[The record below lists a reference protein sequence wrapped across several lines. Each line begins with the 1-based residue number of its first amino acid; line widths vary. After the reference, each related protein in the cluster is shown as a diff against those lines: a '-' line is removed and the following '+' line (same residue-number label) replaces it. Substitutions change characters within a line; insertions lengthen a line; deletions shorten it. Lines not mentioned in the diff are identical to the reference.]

1 MKTFEYI
8 KLQKIIFA
16 LSKSK
21 NKQSILLEE
30 YLRKLDD
37 EDSIELL
44 NLFYKEECSMEYLM
58 ETAYKKTIPFQLS
71 NKLRKQIKNYKS
83 SDNNLNADMK
93 LTTFLFFEKDLQK
106 ILIIDRSMFQDIKI
120 DTIKGRVSP
129 IYHNGYCSICGE
141 LSKVSMFYAKIRT
154 KKKEISRGSYICT
167 NSFECNKNIAQAN
180 RVVNF
185 FNIFS

>member
-21 NKQSILLEE
+21 NKQRILLEE
-30 YLRKLDD
+30 YLRKLDN
-37 EDSIELL
+37 EDSTELL
-44 NLFYKEECSMEYLM
+44 NLFYKEGCSMDYLM
-58 ETAYKKTIPFQLS
+58 ETAYKKIIPFQLS

-120 DTIKGRVSP
+120 DTNYR
-129 IYHNGYCSICGE
+129 
-141 LSKVSMFYAKIRT
+141 
-154 KKKEISRGSYICT
+154 
-167 NSFECNKNIAQAN
+167 
-180 RVVNF
+180 
-185 FNIFS
+185 

>member
-21 NKQSILLEE
+21 NKQKILLEE
-30 YLRKLDD
+30 YLRKLDN
-37 EDSIELL
+37 EDSTELL
-44 NLFYKEECSMEYLM
+44 NLFYKERCSMDYLM
-58 ETAYKKTIPFQLS
+58 ETAYKKITPFQLS

-141 LSKVSMFYAKIRT
+141 
-154 KKKEISRGSYICT
+154 
-167 NSFECNKNIAQAN
+167 
-180 RVVNF
+180 
-185 FNIFS
+185 

>member
-1 MKTFEYI
+1 
-8 KLQKIIFA
+8 
-16 LSKSK
+16 
-21 NKQSILLEE
+21 
-30 YLRKLDD
+30 
-37 EDSIELL
+37 
-44 NLFYKEECSMEYLM
+44 
-58 ETAYKKTIPFQLS
+58 
-71 NKLRKQIKNYKS
+71 
-83 SDNNLNADMK
+83 
-93 LTTFLFFEKDLQK
+93 
-106 ILIIDRSMFQDIKI
+106 MFQDIKI

-141 LSKVSMFYAKIRT
+141 LSKVSVFYAKIRT